1 MSFLSIKSL
10 NCLSLSASLTLKL
23 ITCFAV
29 WAAILPKSN
38 EGSGCKTSSPTALSL
53 FISFKVIASSN
64 LISVFE
70 FSGFSA
76 TTSFL
81 NISIS
86 PLSLSIHHKFQALL
100 EQKVFP

>member
-1 MSFLSIKSL
+1 MPLKIESFLSIKSL

-53 FISFKVIASSN
+53 FISLHVDEI
-64 LISVFE
+64 
-70 FSGFSA
+70 
-76 TTSFL
+76 TSYHE
-81 NISIS
+81 NVR
-86 PLSLSIHHKFQALL
+86 KC
-100 EQKVFP
+100 